1 MIEIFIKEVF
11 FKKIQSSIMNTLEDL
26 GQSGPTNGPPSTE
39 LDRLLGILKN
49 IDELKMDLDYFK
61 ELIERRIIFEKEK
74 QEMDAEINDILSTI
88 SNKRK
93 SKKKDNYNYYN

>member
-1 MIEIFIKEVF
+1 MD
-11 FKKIQSSIMNTLEDL
+11 TLEDL
-26 GQSGPTNGPPSTE
+26 SNKGPTNRQPSSD

-49 IDELKMDLDYFK
+49 IDELKDDLDYFK

-88 SNKRK
+88 SSKRSMPK
-93 SKKKDNYNYYN
+93 NRNF

>member
-1 MIEIFIKEVF
+1 
-11 FKKIQSSIMNTLEDL
+11 MNTLDNL
-26 GQSGPTNGPPSTE
+26 GQSGPADNQPTTE
-39 LDRLLGILKN
+39 LDRLLGILSN

-88 SNKRK
+88 SNRRK
-93 SKKKDNYNYYN
+93 PKKNYN

>member
-1 MIEIFIKEVF
+1 
-11 FKKIQSSIMNTLEDL
+11 MNTLDNL
-26 GQSGPTNGPPSTE
+26 GQSGPADNQPTTE
-39 LDRLLGILKN
+39 LDRLLGILSN

-88 SNKRK
+88 SNRRK
-93 SKKKDNYNYYN
+93 PKKNYYKNNSN